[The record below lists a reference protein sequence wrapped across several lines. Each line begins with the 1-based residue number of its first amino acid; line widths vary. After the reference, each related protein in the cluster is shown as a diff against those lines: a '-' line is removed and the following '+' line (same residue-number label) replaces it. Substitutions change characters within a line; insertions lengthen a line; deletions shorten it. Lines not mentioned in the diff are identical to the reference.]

1 MNHTPLG
8 STAISDF
15 LVAVAEAT
23 SNAVIAQGRT
33 APRQPVII
41 QYSISAQALQVDV
54 IDRAGG
60 FAPEK
65 RPTLP
70 DVTDPKR
77 LNFED
82 GLGIYLYTT
91 NSDQHA
97 IIPSKKGTT
106 VSLRKFFPS
115 C

>member
-23 SNAVIAQGRT
+23 SNAVIAQSKV

-54 IDRAGG
+54 IDKAGG
-60 FAPEK
+60 FAPEEQ
-65 RPTLP
+65 PALP
-70 DVTDPKR
+70 EVTDPKR
-77 LNFED
+77 LTFET

-97 IIPSKKGTT
+97 ITPTKKGTT

-115 C
+115 R